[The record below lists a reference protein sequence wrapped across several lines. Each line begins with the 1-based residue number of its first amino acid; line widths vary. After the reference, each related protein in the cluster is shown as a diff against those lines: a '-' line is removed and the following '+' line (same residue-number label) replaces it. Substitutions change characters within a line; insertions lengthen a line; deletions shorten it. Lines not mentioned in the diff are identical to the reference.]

1 MNHMKPRDVF
11 KIIVATVGLV
21 LICMGVV
28 SLISA
33 VVAAMSSMS
42 SPLGSVFG
50 RLAAVAAMEM
60 IVGVLIMKGYPPF
73 VDIAFPLASSSPDS
87 APVEKRTQAAAVENG
102 PPCVSC
108 GKPMPEGSKMCPS
121 CGWTQPT

>member
-1 MNHMKPRDVF
+1 MNHMKPRDIF
-11 KIIVATVGLV
+11 KVIVATVGLV

-28 SLISA
+28 SLMSA

-42 SPLGSVFG
+42 SPHGSVFG
-50 RLAAVAAMEM
+50 WLAAVAVMEM

-73 VDIAFPLASSSPDS
+73 VDIAFPLASSTSES
-87 APVEKRTQAAAVENG
+87 KPVEKESCVAVLTG

-108 GKPMPEGSKMCPS
+108 GKPVPQDSTACPS
-121 CGWTQPT
+121 CGWTQPG